1 MLFRSP
7 LRPLIERAVT
17 ETESFAAGF
26 KVTLLFMPGEDLM
39 AWVDPDRFLQ
49 VVTNLLSNA
58 AKFSPAGGTVDV
70 LLARQDGKVR
80 VSVVDHGPGIPEN
93 FRNRLFEKFAQA
105 DSSDRRA
112 KGGTGL
118 GLAIVKGI
126 VERFGGTISFETALG
141 AGTTFHVDLPEGG
154 ERAAGPAVQDKPRIL
169 VLEDDIASAALLEA
183 ICRDLGCDC
192 DVAHSTV
199 GARRLIAERPFTLLI
214 TDVMLPGQSGVD
226 FLQELRAA
234 AQTRDLPVI
243 IVSSEAVGGAYA
255 ARAVEL
261 GILEWV
267 EKPID
272 AKHLMGLVEG
282 IIAGPK
288 AVQS

>member
-1 MLFRSP
+1 M
-7 LRPLIERAVT
+7 
-17 ETESFAAGF
+17 
-26 KVTLLFMPGEDLM
+26 
-39 AWVDPDRFLQ
+39 
-49 VVTNLLSNA
+49 
-58 AKFSPAGGTVDV
+58 
-70 LLARQDGKVR
+70 
-80 VSVVDHGPGIPEN
+80 
-93 FRNRLFEKFAQA
+93 
-105 DSSDRRA
+105 
-112 KGGTGL
+112 
-118 GLAIVKGI
+118 
-126 VERFGGTISFETALG
+126 
-141 AGTTFHVDLPEGG
+141 
-154 ERAAGPAVQDKPRIL
+154 
-169 VLEDDIASAALLEA
+169 LEDDIASAALLEA

-243 IVSSEAVGGAYA
+243 IVSSEAASGAYA